1 MFNKAEMKN
10 ETVDT
15 DTTTPPAVSTAP
27 VFDKSILLESTA
39 GNVQLVRALLTI
51 FTQEFPRQMQSLR
64 EAVQRSDFKTIQFI
78 AHSMKGRCGMVGAVK
93 LRHLAAS
100 VETLALE
107 KAARPQIMDN
117 LVMLESA
124 YESYTDAIKR
134 MTFS

>member
-10 ETVDT
+10 EAIDT
-15 DTTTPPAVSTAP
+15 ATATPPAVSTAP
-27 VFDKSILLESTA
+27 NFDKSILMESTA

-93 LRHLAAS
+93 LRHLAAA
-100 VETLALE
+100 VETLAME
-107 KAARPQIMDN
+107 KADRPKIMDS

-124 YESYTDAIKR
+124 YESYNDAIKR